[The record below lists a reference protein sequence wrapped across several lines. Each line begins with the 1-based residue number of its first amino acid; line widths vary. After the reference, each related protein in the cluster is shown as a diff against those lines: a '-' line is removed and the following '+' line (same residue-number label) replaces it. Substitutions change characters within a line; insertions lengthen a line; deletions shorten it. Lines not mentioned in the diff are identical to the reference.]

1 MAPGRCLGGP
11 SLLVIADFLK
21 EFLDLC
27 LIGSVDIDDL
37 LTNLFL
43 TTTLFASA
51 IIVVAVLMKH
61 TSRLQ
66 KKYEKIL
73 FYLNSS
79 RLRHPDSDHK

>member
-1 MAPGRCLGGP
+1 MRMAPGRVLGGP
-11 SLLVIADFLK
+11 SLLVTADFLK

-66 KKYEKIL
+66 KKYAKIL
-73 FYLNSS
+73 FYLNS
-79 RLRHPDSDHK
+79 

>member
-1 MAPGRCLGGP
+1 VGHLCWVA
-11 SLLVIADFLK
+11 ADFLK

-66 KKYEKIL
+66 KKYAKIL
-73 FYLNSS
+73 F
-79 RLRHPDSDHK
+79 

>member
-1 MAPGRCLGGP
+1 MTPGRGRGGP
-11 SLLVIADFLK
+11 SLLVTADFLK

-27 LIGSVDIDDL
+27 LIGSVDIDDH
-37 LTNLFL
+37 LTDLFL

-66 KKYEKIL
+66 KKYAKIL
-73 FYLNSS
+73 FYLNS
-79 RLRHPDSDHK
+79 